1 MSPTTDDWW
10 FTHPDAD
17 SRCPHCGKLE
27 ISTVCSDNRTA
38 AERLYD
44 RFDGDYTGDT
54 DSDYDEDDD

>member
-17 SRCPHCGKLE
+17 SRCPHCGRLE

-44 RFDGDYTGDT
+44 RYLIEGDDDYG
-54 DSDYDEDDD
+54 YDEGDD